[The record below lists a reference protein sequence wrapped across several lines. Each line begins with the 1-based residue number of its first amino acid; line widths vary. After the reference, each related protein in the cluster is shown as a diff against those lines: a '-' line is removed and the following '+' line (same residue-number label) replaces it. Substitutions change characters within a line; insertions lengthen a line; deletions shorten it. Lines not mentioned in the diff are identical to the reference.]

1 MATEMLRMHRSR
13 AQRMAGPGGLSAW
26 LIRRCLLH
34 VTVVAPGLALGHASG
49 FGQSAGRSPELY
61 LQQVHESVLPDAV
74 SNFGGYRTDD
84 ARNRIAR
91 FTALPEPAFEHA
103 ADHLPQPLPQ
113 ARPPFHRDKR
123 LCLEQVHE
131 GALPNFEPVGLATT
145 ETVGLDPAITMW
157 SRTEVLALRLSPSGE
172 TVKSFIRRAIPD
184 TDPLSASLTRWD
196 DEGVVIEALD
206 AHRGH
211 LRIINMATGDVG
223 EGSGTL
229 PGVASASAALRQV
242 SGWVQAHK
250 LERADADTMAI
261 TVFGVQSDGP
271 PAVYD
276 QVAPEP
282 SGRRIDRLLHMRPDN
297 LGGVLVQ
304 EGGFPFATIAF
315 DKSRAETWRALPDP
329 ADIRDLLRESDLRY
343 VVATPAIALDDAV
356 LNTFVAVRSGV
367 RIATIRR
374 RDRTVRYREIPGSL
388 AFLGSF
394 PAHQLLVGTRSG
406 QPYELVIFQWRWI
419 DRREPCANTPLKGR
433 L

>member
-1 MATEMLRMHRSR
+1 MAAEMLRMHRSR
-13 AQRMAGPGGLSAW
+13 VQRMVGPGGLSAW
-26 LIRRCLLH
+26 LIRRLLH
-34 VTVVAPGLALGHASG
+34 VAVAAPGLALGHASG
-49 FGQSAGRSPELY
+49 FGQSVDRSPELC
-61 LQQVHESVLPDAV
+61 LQQVHKSTLPDAG
-74 SNFGGYRTDD
+74 SNFGGYRMDD

-91 FTALPEPAFEHA
+91 STALPEPAFDHA
-103 ADHLPQPLPQ
+103 ADHLPQPPLPQ
-113 ARPPFHRDKR
+113 ARPPFHRDEW

-145 ETVGLDPAITMW
+145 ETVGLDPTITMW
-157 SRTEVLALRLSPSGE
+157 SRAEVLVLRLSPLGE

-196 DEGVVIEALD
+196 DEGVVVEALD
-206 AHRGH
+206 THRGH
-211 LRIINMATGDVG
+211 LRIINMTTGDVG
-223 EGSGTL
+223 EGGGTL

-276 QVAPEP
+276 QLAPEP
-282 SGRRIDRLLHMRPDN
+282 SSRRIDRLLHIRPDN

-315 DKSRAETWRALPDP
+315 DKSRAEMWRALPEP

-343 VVATPAIALDDAV
+343 VVATPAIALEDAV

-367 RIATIRR
+367 RIAAIRR
-374 RDRTVRYREIPGSL
+374 RDRTVRYREIPWSL
-388 AFLGSF
+388 ALLGSF

-406 QPYELVIFQWRWI
+406 QPYELVIFRWRWL
-419 DRREPCANTPLKGR
+419 DRRELCTNAPLQGR